1 MSMLG
6 ILFDSEKLGDIFY
19 GSVAYQI
26 FFDALDTRQLAGCT
40 LYSGDIINAT
50 IQGNANVYCIA
61 VASADETKIDLLR
74 NAFWAYRAKGLLPL
88 PMRFLENDQVRQE
101 PLISHGLIGP
111 TGKPIHDSTDWI
123 TEAWKKSQEKHN
135 TDKK

>member
-1 MSMLG
+1 MLG

-50 IQGNANVYCIA
+50 IQGNVNVYCIA
-61 VASADETKIDLLR
+61 IASADETKIDLLR
-74 NAFWAYRAKGLLPL
+74 NAFWAYHAKGLLPL
-88 PMRFLENDQVRQE
+88 PIRFLEHDQVSQE
-101 PLISHGLIGP
+101 PLISHGLIGR
-111 TGKPIHDSTDWI
+111 TGKPRRDDTWWI
-123 TEAWKKSQEKHN
+123 TEAWEKSQEKHE
-135 TDKK
+135 TE

>member
-1 MSMLG
+1 MLG

-50 IQGNANVYCIA
+50 IQGNVNVYCIA
-61 VASADETKIDLLR
+61 IASADETKIDLLR
-74 NAFWAYRAKGLLPL
+74 NAFWAYHAKGLLPL
-88 PMRFLENDQVRQE
+88 PIRFLEHDQVSQE
-101 PLISHGLIGP
+101 PLISHGLIGR
-111 TGKPIHDSTDWI
+111 TGKPRYDDDTWWI
-123 TEAWKKSQEKHN
+123 TEAWEKSQEKHE
-135 TDKK
+135 TE

>member
-6 ILFDSEKLGDIFY
+6 ILFDIEKLGDIFY

-40 LYSGDIINAT
+40 LYSGDTLNT
-50 IQGNANVYCIA
+50 NPNQYCIA
-61 VASADETKIDLLR
+61 IASADETKIDLLR
-74 NAFWAYRAKGLLPL
+74 NAFWTYHAKGLLPL

-101 PLISHGLIGP
+101 PLISHGLIGR
-111 TGKPIHDSTDWI
+111 TGKPIHDTTGWI
-123 TEAWKKSQEKHN
+123 TEAWEKSQEKHN

>member
-50 IQGNANVYCIA
+50 IQGNVNVYCIA
-61 VASADETKIDLLR
+61 IASADETKIDLLR
-74 NAFWAYRAKGLLPL
+74 NAFWAYHAKGLLPL
-88 PMRFLENDQVRQE
+88 PIRFLEHDQVSQE
-101 PLISHGLIGP
+101 PLISHGLIGR
-111 TGKPIHDSTDWI
+111 TGKPRRDDTWWI
-123 TEAWKKSQEKHN
+123 TEAWEKSQEKHE
-135 TDKK
+135 TE